1 VPISSSRVRVGVPSG
16 TPSRRCTGW
25 ASSCLS
31 VLSQLHGGL
40 RAGRHGGG
48 SSGSNR
54 LDLQSVREVDL
65 QTGGRAALDEQL
77 TRLRRASDDPAL
89 LIGTAKEM
97 LESVA
102 KFVLEEN
109 GFPIDARMD
118 FNGLWQLARERL
130 GVLPQQVDQSIP
142 GTSR

>member
-1 VPISSSRVRVGVPSG
+1 M
-16 TPSRRCTGW
+16 
-25 ASSCLS
+25 
-31 VLSQLHGGL
+31 
-40 RAGRHGGG
+40 
-48 SSGSNR
+48 
-54 LDLQSVREVDL
+54 DLQSVREVDL

-102 KFVLEEN
+102 KLVLEEN

>member
-1 VPISSSRVRVGVPSG
+1 MVVAALAAIGWIFRVSARS
-16 TPSRRCTGW
+16 TCRR
-25 ASSCLS
+25 A
-31 VLSQLHGGL
+31 
-40 RAGRHGGG
+40 
-48 SSGSNR
+48 
-54 LDLQSVREVDL
+54 DVR
-65 QTGGRAALDEQL
+65 ALDEQL